1 MDLHSCAASR
11 LNAANTPKYITNVRS
26 KNPFRLLPHSPSITL
41 GPTPCAIRVGV
52 SGPTKMF
59 LTPAIVFYSGSS
71 RHTDGLVWAV
81 AGACAGV
88 YLFYRGFRLLQRKRL
103 VMDTPAS
110 KVRSASMGLVE
121 MSGLAVGPY
130 TLPAPITGAPCYY
143 YRTLAWQWKQN
154 GKRSS
159 WVKVAEESLH
169 VPFYLDDNTGR
180 VLVDPQGAEMDIH
193 RDFQEEFSNS
203 LFSSSLEIP
212 GNICNFLGRHG
223 VGTDKKIKVEEYCIK
238 IKNFLF
244 VLGTLAENPGVTVS
258 PTPVRTISSD
268 QHAVSIHIPGGLGNL
283 SVRSA
288 GSGTGPLTFVMS
300 KDDAAPEEVIRLSPA
315 SAPTKAIDMTQQA
328 KLAAAMMKAGITSP
342 AAWAVA
348 GVQYPGATVNQTSG
362 SVTATAPAEDFDL
375 TPKTVLMK
383 GAHNPAFFIS
393 WQSQR
398 DVVQSL
404 GWKSALMIW
413 GGPVLT
419 LLCVYVL
426 AAQFGWL

>member
-1 MDLHSCAASR
+1 
-11 LNAANTPKYITNVRS
+11 
-26 KNPFRLLPHSPSITL
+26 
-41 GPTPCAIRVGV
+41 
-52 SGPTKMF
+52 MF
-59 LTPAIVFYSGSS
+59 LLLAIVFYSRSS
-71 RHTDGLVWAV
+71 PRTDGWVWAV
-81 AGACAGV
+81 VGACAGI
-88 YLFYRGFRLLQRKRL
+88 YLFYRGFRVLQRKRL
-103 VMDTPAS
+103 IMDTPAS

-143 YRTLAWQWKQN
+143 YRTMAWQWQPRGRN
-154 GKRSS
+154 SS

-193 RDFQEEFSNS
+193 RDFHEEFSNS

-212 GNICNFLGRHG
+212 GNICSFLGRHG

-268 QHAVSIHIPGGLGNL
+268 QHTVSIHIPGGLANL
-283 SVRSA
+283 SVSTNGFA
-288 GSGTGPLTFVMS
+288 AAPLTIAVS
-300 KDDAAPEEVIRLSPA
+300 KDDDDDAVPEEIVRLSPA
-315 SAPTKAIDMTQQA
+315 SAPASTTDMTQQG
-328 KLAAAMMKAGITSP
+328 KLAAAMMKAGIMNP

-348 GVQYPGATVNQTSG
+348 GVQYPGATISQASG
-362 SVTATAPAEDFDL
+362 GSATATAPAEHFDL
-375 TPKTVLMK
+375 SPKTVLMK

-398 DVVQSL
+398 DVVKAL

-413 GGPVLT
+413 GGPALT
-419 LLCVYVL
+419 LVCVYIL